1 MKDLQARARELVKQA
16 VEYSGQAVQIAL
28 KDQEQSRILMQ
39 KARDASKR
47 YQVLIQEILRQQN

>member
-16 VEYSGQAVQIAL
+16 VEYNGQAVQIAL

>member
-1 MKDLQARARELVKQA
+1 

>member
-16 VEYSGQAVQIAL
+16 VEYSGQAVKIAL
-28 KDQEQSRILMQ
+28 QDREQSRILMQ

>member
-16 VEYSGQAVQIAL
+16 VEYSGQAVKIAL
-28 KDQEQSRILMQ
+28 QDQEQSRILMQ